1 MSALGNDV
9 TQFAN
14 VDRAADPRYFIE
26 FLDARKSFEGE
37 RAVKELIIEML
48 DLKPGADVLDVGSG
62 VGDDAREIASI
73 VGPRGRVTGVDLNET
88 LVAESRKRAQESTSP
103 AEFRRGD
110 ARALN
115 FPSGL
120 FDRVRTDRVLMF
132 VPEIDKAISEIV
144 RVLRPGGRAAA
155 SEIDHGTHFVDS
167 DRHDISRK
175 FYAAFA
181 ANHPQPCLGR
191 GLHRLFAEHGLRNV
205 KTAARVIRPP
215 YAMFQRVFAG
225 FIASAIGRGQL
236 DKAEMDSWLGEL
248 AALEKSGLFNSGV
261 AVFTATGEKP

>member
-1 MSALGNDV
+1 MSAKGNDV

-48 DLKPGADVLDVGSG
+48 DLKPGAHVLDVGSG
-62 VGDDAREIASI
+62 TGDDAREIASI
-73 VGPRGRVTGVDLNET
+73 VGLNGRVTGLDLNET
-88 LVAESRKRAQESTSP
+88 LVAESRKRATESGSP
-103 AEFRRGD
+103 VEFRRGD
-110 ARALN
+110 VRALDL
-115 FPSGL
+115 PSAS

-132 VPEIDKAISEIV
+132 VPEIDEAISEIV
-144 RVLRPGGRAAA
+144 RVLRPGGRVAT
-155 SEIDHGTHFVDS
+155 SEIDHETHFIDS
-167 DRHDISRK
+167 DRPNISRK

-181 ANHPQPCLGR
+181 AANPQPRLGR
-191 GLHRLFAEHGLRNV
+191 RLHRLLAKHGLGNV
-205 KTAARVIRPP
+205 KTVPRVIRPP
-215 YAMFQRVFAG
+215 YAMFQRLYAG
-225 FIASAIGRGQL
+225 FIASAIRRGQL

-261 AVFTATGEKP
+261 TVFTATGEKP